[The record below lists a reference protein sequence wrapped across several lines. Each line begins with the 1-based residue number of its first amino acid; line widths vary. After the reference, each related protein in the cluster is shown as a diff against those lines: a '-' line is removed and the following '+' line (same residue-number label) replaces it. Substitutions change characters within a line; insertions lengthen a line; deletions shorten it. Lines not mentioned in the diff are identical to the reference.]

1 MRNFER
7 ILNFKYKAIQI
18 TASMDSRERYS
29 HICIKLPSR
38 LYYKNYQAWKRVWWK
53 IQHINHY
60 FTVKW
65 NILCWILK
73 KKEENFS
80 VLDQCMGKKRY
91 SRHFWFSFIL
101 YLQQQTKHVIQSYFD
116 IYFQER
122 EMWEIPVSYSN
133 K

>member
-1 MRNFER
+1 MKTSPMKNSTYQPLF
-7 ILNFKYKAIQI
+7 
-18 TASMDSRERYS
+18 YS
-29 HICIKLPSR
+29 KMKHSL
-38 LYYKNYQAWKRVWWK
+38 LD
-53 IQHINHY
+53 
-60 FTVKW
+60 
-65 NILCWILK
+65 LK

-122 EMWEIPVSYSN
+122 EMWEIPVSYSS